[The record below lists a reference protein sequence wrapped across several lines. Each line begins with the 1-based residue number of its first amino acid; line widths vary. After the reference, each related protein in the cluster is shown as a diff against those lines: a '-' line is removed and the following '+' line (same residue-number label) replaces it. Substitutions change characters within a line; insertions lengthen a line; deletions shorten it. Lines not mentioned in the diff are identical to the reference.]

1 MKTNRN
7 FFKKVYSK
15 RIKRKKFPASYGFTL
30 VGNKGNLFFKDYE
43 DLIEAEYENISFVM
57 NTKTNELTFPDEKAE
72 KIEEVSK
79 YFFSLIQKAKEYVR
93 GERFGQ
99 VERILKK
106 TIETGFSTEFS
117 QMLEKLKDVNF

>member
-1 MKTNRN
+1 
-7 FFKKVYSK
+7 
-15 RIKRKKFPASYGFTL
+15 
-30 VGNKGNLFFKDYE
+30 
-43 DLIEAEYENISFVM
+43 M